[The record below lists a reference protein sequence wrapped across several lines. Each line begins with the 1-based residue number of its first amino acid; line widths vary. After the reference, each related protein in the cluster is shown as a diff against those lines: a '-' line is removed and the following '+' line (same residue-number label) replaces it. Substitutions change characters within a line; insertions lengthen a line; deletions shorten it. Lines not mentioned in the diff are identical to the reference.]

1 MINSLIQNI
10 IVGTINYSVTK
21 IISISNGIEKVAHR
35 DTECHKREQNN
46 NQNHSLNLSKS
57 LLQTRLRDSYSNP
70 PNLLK
75 KYRAYSFLVSCQYQS
90 LSLFCLFLV
99 FFLPAFPLCTCSVLL
114 LLLLGYMT
122 IKISHSSFHASQH
135 PILFC
140 YENLLF
146 IS

>member
-10 IVGTINYSVTK
+10 ILGIVNYSVTK
-21 IISISNGIEKVAHR
+21 IIRISNGIEKLAHCH
-35 DTECHKREQNN
+35 TECYKREQNN
-46 NQNHSLNLSKS
+46 NQNHSLNLSKP
-57 LLQTRLRDSYSNP
+57 LLQTRLRDSHSKST
-70 PNLLK
+70 NLLK

-114 LLLLGYMT
+114 LLLGYMT
-122 IKISHSSFHASQH
+122 IEISHSSFHASQH

-140 YENLLF
+140 YEILLF